1 MEIKKILESGL
12 LETYV
17 LGIATEEEVDRVL
30 LLKKQSPE
38 FADALTRLEL
48 DMELLAQNMAVQPPT
63 GIIEK
68 IEKELNEIQL
78 KERALKPIPEFD
90 RSQHDSGEQ
99 NKRGQYIEVESQS
112 NQMRINKAWR
122 WIFAA
127 VFILSKI
134 FLATAIYFY
143 LENRQAQEQIKE
155 LKLELHQKN
164 AR

>member
-1 MEIKKILESGL
+1 MEIKEILESGL

-17 LGIATEEEVDRVL
+17 LGIATEEEVNKVL

-38 FADALTRLEL
+38 FADALNKLEF
-48 DMELLAQNMAVQPPT
+48 DMELLAQNMAVQPPA

-68 IEKELNEIQL
+68 IEDELKEIQL
-78 KERALKPIPEFD
+78 KEKALKPVPEFD
-90 RSQHDSGEQ
+90 RFQHNSGEQ
-99 NKRGQYIEVESQS
+99 NKREHYIEVESAS

-122 WIFAA
+122 WVFAA
-127 VFILSKI
+127 VFILGKI
-134 FLATAIYFY
+134 FLAAAIYFY

-155 LKLELHQKN
+155 LKLELHQQN